1 MNRYNLTT
9 KKGYDLFEVASALQ
23 KSIRRGL
30 EDDAMYWSVELF
42 NSNFGEYLWKRL
54 KIISSEDVGLAEPNI
69 SANIQSLYQ
78 MYQEQAKK
86 SKQSDDKNQPERLFL
101 THAVILLCR
110 AEKSRLID
118 WALLYHWNVHDFEQ
132 KDIPDFAL
140 DKHNER
146 GRKLGRA
153 WKHFFDEGTWLE
165 NRGSVPGEDDYREK
179 ARNSISNPSKDLFN
193 S

>member
-1 MNRYNLTT
+1 MNRYNLVT

-54 KIISSEDVGLAEPNI
+54 KIISSEDVGLGEPNI
-69 SANIQSLYQ
+69 STNIQSLYQ

-86 SKQSDDKNQPERLFL
+86 SKQSEDKNQPERLFL
-101 THAVILLCR
+101 THAVIMLCR
-110 AEKSRLID
+110 SEKSRLID

-165 NRGSVPGEDDYREK
+165 NRGSVLGEDDYREK